1 MQKKDTKKPPQ
12 RTAGLY
18 LRSAGRSVLPE
29 QKVSEKQSYNPRTHL
44 GIAKHNIGRKYLL
57 LGKNDFAL
65 FLYIELFALIP
76 KQPAV

>member
-57 LGKNDFAL
+57 LGKTTS
-65 FLYIELFALIP
+65 LYVFEY
-76 KQPAV
+76 

>member
-1 MQKKDTKKPPQ
+1 MQKKTQK
-12 RTAGLY
+12 TAPKDS
-18 LRSAGRSVLPE
+18 RFVAGRSVLPE

-44 GIAKHNIGRKYLL
+44 RIAKHNIGRKYLL

-65 FLYIELFALIP
+65 FLYIELFAFIP